1 MKNNYLITV
10 FLLFLT
16 NILLSQVIGEKKE
29 FTSLKEAL
37 KNPEKVYKLNLSNQ
51 QISLTI
57 AEWAKFINLEK
68 LTLKN
73 DHLLEFPIGILNL
86 QNIKYLDISGND
98 FKTLPKEFSALVN
111 LEELYLNNEKN
122 IDLPATLSILT
133 QLPKLKSL
141 HLEEDNLT
149 ILPSE
154 ILKFKNLENLYLN
167 KNKLAEVPKLEALDH
182 LKYLDLKDNNINA
195 DLQEMKNL
203 NFGFKVNF

>member
-1 MKNNYLITV
+1 MKNIYLSTV

-16 NILLSQVIGEKKE
+16 NILFSQVIGQEKE
-29 FTSLKEAL
+29 FTSLQEAL

-51 QISLTI
+51 QINLTN

-73 DHLLEFPIGILNL
+73 DHLLELPVGIVNL
-86 QNIKYLDISGND
+86 KKIKYLDISGND

-167 KNKLAEVPKLEALDH
+167 KNKLVEVPKLEALDH
-182 LKYLDLKDNNINA
+182 LQYLDLKDNNINTN
-195 DLQEMKNL
+195 LQEMKNL